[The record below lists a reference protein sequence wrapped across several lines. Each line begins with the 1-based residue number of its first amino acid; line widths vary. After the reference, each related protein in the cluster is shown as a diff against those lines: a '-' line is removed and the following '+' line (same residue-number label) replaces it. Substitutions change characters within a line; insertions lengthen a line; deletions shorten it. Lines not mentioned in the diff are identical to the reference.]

1 MRLGKIGVTPDWQ
14 FGMFV
19 FALSSLIGLVFG
31 SFFNVLVYR
40 IPRGESIVAPRS
52 HCPECGTTLGPL
64 ELIPVFSWLIQRGRC
79 RHCGARI
86 SWRYPAVELVTAL
99 LFGLVGWRF
108 GWTQETVGALVLVGF
123 LIPPAFIDLEHG
135 YLPDVMV
142 LPGLVLGLLAGAF
155 GIMGL
160 GFLESLLG
168 AVFGAGVLLVVVW
181 ASRGGMGL
189 GDVKLLAMI
198 GAFLGWQ
205 GAFYTL
211 LFGSVLGS
219 IVGVSLILAGRK
231 KRRDPIPFGPFLAAG
246 AIVELLLRVRLW

>member
-1 MRLGKIGVTPDWQ
+1 MNIPVDWQ
-14 FGMFV
+14 
-19 FALSSLIGLVFG
+19 IGLPSTVAFFVLGAVLG
-31 SFFNVLVYR
+31 SFFNVLIYR

-64 ELIPVFSWLIQRGRC
+64 ELIPVVSWLVLRGRC
-79 RHCGARI
+79 RHCGAGI
-86 SWRYPAVELVTAL
+86 SWRYPAVELLTAV

-108 GWTQETVGALVLVGF
+108 GWTPEAAGGLTLVG
-123 LIPPAFIDLEHG
+123 LLLPLAFIDLEHG
-135 YLPDVMV
+135 YLPDVIV
-142 LPGLVLGLLAGAF
+142 APGIILGLLGGAF
-155 GIMGL
+155 GLMGVGL
-160 GFLESLLG
+160 PGSALG
-168 AVFGAGVLLVVVW
+168 AVFGGGVLLVVVW

-219 IVGVSLILAGRK
+219 VAGVSLIVAGRK
-231 KRRDPIPFGPFLAAG
+231 KRRDSIPFGPFLAAG
-246 AIVELLLRVRLW
+246 AVLELLIKLRMW